1 MRMNT
6 FFEFQDG
13 GRVSEGYGQLC
24 ERLSDDA
31 DFLQSNGGTR
41 ESRGVEDGSGESS
54 DAVNIPIDS
63 LIHYLT
69 TGSPVFE

>member
-13 GRVSEGYGQLC
+13 VRVTEGYGQLC
-24 ERLSDDA
+24 ERLADDA
-31 DFLQSNGGTR
+31 DFLESHGGTR
-41 ESRGVEDGSGESS
+41 ESRVVEDS
-54 DAVNIPIDS
+54 DSAKSDGVSIPIDS

-69 TGSPVFE
+69 TGSSLCD

>member
-24 ERLSDDA
+24 KRLAEDT
-31 DFLQSNGGTR
+31 DFLESHGGTR
-41 ESRGVEDGSGESS
+41 ELRVVEDSDGASS
-54 DAVNIPIDS
+54 HEANIPIDS

-69 TGSPVFE
+69 TGSSLCD